1 MVIYLE
7 GAVNFIVIAPLLELA
22 GFYDPPF
29 HLRSEA
35 SVRVEFADK
44 TEQIFQGRIDGF
56 VLQDYL
62 WIVLVESKRTS
73 FGVEVALPQAIAYM
87 AANPHPEKTTF
98 ALVSN
103 GAYSMFIKLSQGQYS
118 FSEDFSLNRRQNELY
133 NVLQILNRIKLL
145 PAQKS

>member
-1 MVIYLE
+1 L
-7 GAVNFIVIAPLLELA
+7 PLYLELA

-62 WIVLVESKRTS
+62 WIVL
-73 FGVEVALPQAIAYM
+73 
-87 AANPHPEKTTF
+87 
-98 ALVSN
+98 
-103 GAYSMFIKLSQGQYS
+103 
-118 FSEDFSLNRRQNELY
+118 EDFSLNRRQNELY

>member
-1 MVIYLE
+1 
-7 GAVNFIVIAPLLELA
+7 
-22 GFYDPPF
+22 
-29 HLRSEA
+29 
-35 SVRVEFADK
+35 
-44 TEQIFQGRIDGF
+44 

-73 FGVEVALPQAIAYM
+73 FSVEVALRQAIAYM
-87 AANPHPEKTTF
+87 AANPHPEKTIF